1 MIVMSFCPWKL
12 ASDSKNRFYDSC
24 AGSLQYEWHSQM
36 QTLSAC
42 GKTVTLALFPE

>member
-1 MIVMSFCPWKL
+1 MSFFLRKL
-12 ASDSKNRFYDSC
+12 TSDSKNRFYVSC
-24 AGSLQYEWHSQM
+24 AGSLQYEWHFQM